1 MRGAA
6 AWLKRRQGWRG
17 VGRRASV
24 GPWWELKATLEH
36 VAALAVLPRH
46 TADRRVATLQ
56 RRTKGPRID
65 AAAQLS
71 VRRVDR

>member
-1 MRGAA
+1 
-6 AWLKRRQGWRG
+6 
-17 VGRRASV
+17 
-24 GPWWELKATLEH
+24 LKATLEH

-56 RRTKGPRID
+56 RRTQGPRID